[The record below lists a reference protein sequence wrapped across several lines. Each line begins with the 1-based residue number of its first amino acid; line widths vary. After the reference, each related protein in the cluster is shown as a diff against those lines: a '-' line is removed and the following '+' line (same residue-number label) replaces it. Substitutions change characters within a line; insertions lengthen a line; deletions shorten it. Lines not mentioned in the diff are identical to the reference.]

1 MIKLLKHAKSAMTGV
16 NENEKS
22 EEESEEVPSETK
34 SEIETRH
41 KNSEMCEVADP
52 ELWMYFNH
60 RDDSP
65 DFPEE
70 PVSES
75 ELALHNTM
83 RETNEILVARER
95 RLESEWNEAEAR
107 NYLGTMNE
115 IEGLLAETRGLR
127 YNL

>member
-1 MIKLLKHAKSAMTGV
+1 MTGV

-22 EEESEEVPSETK
+22 EEESEEVPSKTK

-95 RLESEWNEAEAR
+95 RLESECNEAEAR
-107 NYLGTMNE
+107 NSLGTMNE